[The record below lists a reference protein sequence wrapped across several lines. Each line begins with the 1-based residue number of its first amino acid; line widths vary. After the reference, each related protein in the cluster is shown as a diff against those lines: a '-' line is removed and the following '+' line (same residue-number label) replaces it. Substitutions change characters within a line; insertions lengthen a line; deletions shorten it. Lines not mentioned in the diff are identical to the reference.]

1 MNMLVIDLFFSYI
14 PYVVDGQDKKNART
28 SPSQFLRHTQSQ
40 KKKTALNQSNQMTQ
54 NPLLIVSCSTTHLL
68 HSVCSRMLYL
78 RIGMIQLFLSVN
90 HIFIKMYWS
99 ISHLYCI
106 SSYWHLPMVI
116 YNAQAPVPFA
126 LNTLNMFDKLIDF
139 RKN

>member
-54 NPLLIVSCSTTHLL
+54 NPLFYCILFYYSSTTFGMFTHALL
-68 HSVCSRMLYL
+68 KNRNDPT
-78 RIGMIQLFLSVN
+78 LF
-90 HIFIKMYWS
+90 K
-99 ISHLYCI
+99 CQ
-106 SSYWHLPMVI
+106 SYI
-116 YNAQAPVPFA
+116 Y
-126 LNTLNMFDKLIDF
+126 
-139 RKN
+139 